1 MTQLVIIIIYLL
13 VLLSLGTLV
22 TRWQRGTSKDY
33 MLASH
38 TIGPFL
44 LLLSLFGTTMTAF
57 ALIGSTGKAYRL
69 GIGVYGMMA
78 SSSGI
83 VHSLCFFFFGIKL
96 WSLGQRYDYRTQ
108 IQFFRDRL
116 ESGRIGLLLF
126 PILVGL
132 VIPYLL
138 IGVLGSGA
146 IINGV
151 TRGAFQSAFADYGH
165 GVPNWMGSGMI
176 CSVVLTYVFL
186 GGMRGTAWAN
196 AFQTLVFIT
205 LGGIAFVVIANRIG
219 GTAGFFENM
228 QRATQAVQ
236 DTHPEK
242 LSRQGISQ
250 LKFLSYLLIPL
261 SAGMFPHLFQHWLTA
276 RSARSFK
283 LPIVVHPLLILLV
296 WLPCVLVGVWATSA
310 TLDGHRIIPADLT
323 NENTVLVRM
332 VTSLSGPILAGFL
345 SAGILAAVMSS
356 LDSQFLC
363 LGTMFTQDI
372 VLYYGGTER
381 FTDRQIIWLSR
392 SFIVVI
398 VLVTYL
404 ISLLKLPGVFDL
416 GIWCFSGFTSLVP
429 LLAASLYW
437 KRLTRAGA
445 YAGVLTAA
453 VLWMFLFRQAGYPPD
468 PKFAVFL
475 MLPVVTMTAGSA
487 VVMVMVSF
495 CTAPPSQETLARY
508 FSKS

>member
-22 TRWQRGTSKDY
+22 TRWQRGTSKDN

-57 ALIGSTGKAYRL
+57 ALIGSTGKAYSL

-151 TRGAFQSAFADYGH
+151 TRGAFQAAFADYGH

-453 VLWMFLFRQAGYPPD
+453 VSDRQVIHRIPSLLF
-468 PKFAVFL
+468 
-475 MLPVVTMTAGSA
+475 
-487 VVMVMVSF
+487 
-495 CTAPPSQETLARY
+495 
-508 FSKS
+508 FSCCRW

>member
-242 LSRQGISQ
+242 LSRQ
-250 LKFLSYLLIPL
+250 
-261 SAGMFPHLFQHWLTA
+261 
-276 RSARSFK
+276 
-283 LPIVVHPLLILLV
+283 
-296 WLPCVLVGVWATSA
+296 
-310 TLDGHRIIPADLT
+310 
-323 NENTVLVRM
+323 
-332 VTSLSGPILAGFL
+332 
-345 SAGILAAVMSS
+345 
-356 LDSQFLC
+356 
-363 LGTMFTQDI
+363 
-372 VLYYGGTER
+372 
-381 FTDRQIIWLSR
+381 
-392 SFIVVI
+392 
-398 VLVTYL
+398 
-404 ISLLKLPGVFDL
+404 
-416 GIWCFSGFTSLVP
+416 
-429 LLAASLYW
+429 
-437 KRLTRAGA
+437 
-445 YAGVLTAA
+445 
-453 VLWMFLFRQAGYPPD
+453 
-468 PKFAVFL
+468 
-475 MLPVVTMTAGSA
+475 
-487 VVMVMVSF
+487 
-495 CTAPPSQETLARY
+495 
-508 FSKS
+508 

>member
-13 VLLSLGTLV
+13 VLLSLGALV

-33 MLASH
+33 LLASH

-83 VHSLCFFFFGIKL
+83 VHSLCFFLFGIKL

-126 PILVGL
+126 PLLVGL

-151 TRGAFQSAFADYGH
+151 TKGAFQSAFSDYGH

-205 LGGIAFVVIANRIG
+205 LGGIAFVVIANQIG
-219 GTAGFFENM
+219 GTSDFIENM
-228 QRATQAVQ
+228 QRATQAVK
-236 DTHPEK
+236 DAYPEK
-242 LSRQGISQ
+242 LSRQGIPQ

-296 WLPCVLVGVWATSA
+296 WLPCVLIGVWATSA
-310 TLDGHRIIPADLT
+310 TLDGNRVIPADLA

-332 VTSLSGPILAGFL
+332 VASLSGPVLAGFL

-372 VLYYGGTER
+372 VLYYGGAER
-381 FTDRQIIWLSR
+381 FTDRQIIWLAR

-416 GIWCFSGFTSLVP
+416 GIWCFSGFASLVP

-453 VLWMFLFRQAGYPPD
+453 VLWMFFFRQAGYPPD
-468 PKFAVFL
+468 PKFAVFF

-487 VVMVMVSF
+487 VAMVMVSF

-508 FSKS
+508 FPKS